1 MSKKE
6 PDIPEAESD
15 EAATPTAQD
24 LEAADAL
31 ASTDPLIDAAWNA
44 KEKTDDSDVER

>member
-24 LEAADAL
+24 MEAADAL
-31 ASTDPLIDAAWNA
+31 ASTDPLVKAMWEA
-44 KEKTDDSDVER
+44 KEADDKESE